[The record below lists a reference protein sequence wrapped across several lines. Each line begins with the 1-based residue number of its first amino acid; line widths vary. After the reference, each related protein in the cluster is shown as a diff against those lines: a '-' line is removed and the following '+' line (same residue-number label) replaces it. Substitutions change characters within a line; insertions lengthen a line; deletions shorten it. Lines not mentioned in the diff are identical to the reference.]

1 MTKFLTQSITVEI
14 NTVELTQEEAVVIQ
28 KLIGRM
34 NEKQMLEFVDS
45 IDECKI
51 LTGVFNCLYSK
62 SKINYPR
69 NGAK

>member
-51 LTGVFNCLYSK
+51 LTSVFNCLYSK

-69 NGAK
+69 TGAK